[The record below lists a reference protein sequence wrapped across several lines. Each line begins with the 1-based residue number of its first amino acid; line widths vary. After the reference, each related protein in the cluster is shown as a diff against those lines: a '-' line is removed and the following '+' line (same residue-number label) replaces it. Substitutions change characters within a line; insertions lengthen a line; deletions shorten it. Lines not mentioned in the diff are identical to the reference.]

1 MAHEHD
7 QDNDREA
14 LFERIKD
21 IRFGM
26 LTHRGDN
33 GILHA
38 HPLTT
43 LNKEIEQQG
52 QLYFF
57 IPRGQ
62 ELHQRLQADSQTN
75 VSYANPEEDCYVS
88 ISGNATFI
96 EDKKRKEE
104 LWTPMAKAWFPE
116 GPEDPN
122 LVLLAVQI
130 RHAEYWDVKESK
142 MTQLFKMAT
151 AALTGERP
159 KGLGEHREV
168 EL

>member
-1 MAHEHD
+1 MTTEN
-7 QDNDREA
+7 DNDRTA

-26 LTHRGDN
+26 LAHRGDN
-33 GILHA
+33 GLLHA

-43 LNKEIEQQG
+43 LNKDIDAQA

-57 IPRGQ
+57 IPRDG
-62 ELHQRLQADSQTN
+62 ELHQRLAADSQVN

-88 ISGNATFI
+88 VSGAAAFI
-96 EDKKRKEE
+96 EDMQRKEE

-116 GPEDPN
+116 GPGDPN
-122 LVLLAVQI
+122 LVLLAVNI

-142 MTQLFKMAT
+142 LTQLYKMAT
-151 AALTGERP
+151 AAMTGERP
-159 KGLGEHREV
+159 KALGEHREIT
-168 EL
+168 L